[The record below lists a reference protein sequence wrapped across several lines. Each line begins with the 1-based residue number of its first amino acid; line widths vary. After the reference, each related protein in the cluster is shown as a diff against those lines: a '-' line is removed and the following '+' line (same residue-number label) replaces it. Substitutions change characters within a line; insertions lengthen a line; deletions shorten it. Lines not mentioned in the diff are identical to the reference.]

1 MRISDW
7 SSDVCSSD
15 LRQAV
20 AQGRSRAQLYAKTSP
35 VKLVEPTMWHAME
48 AATIGGARG
57 LGRKDLGRIQAGA
70 KADLCTIS
78 IDQLLVGS
86 GTRAL
91 EPLTSLLYTNGL
103 AVRTVM
109 TDGDR
114 KRRGLGKKVAIR
126 V

>member
-78 IDQLLVGS
+78 IDQLLVGIGNRAPAPPNHELKS
-86 GTRAL
+86 GG
-91 EPLTSLLYTNGL
+91 SG
-103 AVRTVM
+103 
-109 TDGDR
+109 
-114 KRRGLGKKVAIR
+114 KRGPASVSPGGSRN
-126 V
+126 